1 MAGCLPASC
10 RRQQVTDS
18 QSSCGGAATDRRG
31 MDVEW
36 PSGAVGDDAAERAGE
51 RRNRTGRRAVRP
63 SVAAPGGGGG
73 SRERKRASEKEPRL
87 CWAEL

>member
-1 MAGCLPASC
+1 
-10 RRQQVTDS
+10 
-18 QSSCGGAATDRRG
+18 

-63 SVAAPGGGGG
+63 SVAAPGGGG